1 VRVVTI
7 GAFILARVDEDAFL
21 AGLMVERCAPRRGPG
36 EGPAAWVGSGSWSP
50 QRVLALCTARRLLVE
65 SHRVSGRDATPCPC
79 ASAGSAYPPCHTLRA
94 VALEWADHPDY
105 RPEWRAHPVPL
116 QAARSA

>member
-7 GAFILARVDEDAFL
+7 GDFILARVDEDAFL
-21 AGLMVERCAPRRGPG
+21 AGLMVEHCTPG
-36 EGPAAWVGSGSWSP
+36 AGPACATGSGPWSP
-50 QRVLALCTARRLLVE
+50 RRVLALCTARRRLVE
-65 SHRVSGRDATPCPC
+65 SHRISRRDETRCPC
-79 ASAGSAYPPCHTLRA
+79 GRPGSAYPPCHTLRA

-116 QAARSA
+116 QVAHSA